1 MPDSRPT
8 MNAAVGFGVDATL
21 NVVPAMGKAGSA
33 LFHIFSQVLMALTEG
48 GMQYLIAGARANV
61 AMKALGKSFN
71 LFAFEAGRYFYEVK
85 IIEALNP
92 VESTQGIHGRTPQP
106 RLEHKSWHH

>member
-61 AMKALGKSFN
+61 AMKALGSLSIF
-71 LFAFEAGRYFYEVK
+71 LPLR
-85 IIEALNP
+85 P
-92 VESTQGIHGRTPQP
+92 DGISMR
-106 RLEHKSWHH
+106 